1 MKDHSKPFDCD
12 DGTLAS
18 DHVLRKWCDDFEM
31 ATTTAGMTWIIADQF
46 KRDLPEAGFKEV
58 EEKIFKVPLGCV
70 LPEGPNSAA
79 MRSRWFC

>member
-1 MKDHSKPFDCD
+1 
-12 DGTLAS
+12 
-18 DHVLRKWCDDFEM
+18 
-31 ATTTAGMTWIIADQF
+31 MTWIIADKF

-79 MRSRWFC
+79 MGSRWFC